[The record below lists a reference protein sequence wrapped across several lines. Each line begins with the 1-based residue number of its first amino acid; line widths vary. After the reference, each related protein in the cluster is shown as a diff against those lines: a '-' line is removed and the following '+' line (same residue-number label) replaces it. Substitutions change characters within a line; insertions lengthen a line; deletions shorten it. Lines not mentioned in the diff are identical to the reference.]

1 MLISWLTRTG
11 TVEVATKYAGY
22 FYCYSYGE
30 ILDLSLSFTL
40 IIFMLQL
47 SKANTGDEIILRVK
61 VKFRLYM
68 LFSLR

>member
-11 TVEVATKYAGY
+11 TVEAGTKYVGS
-22 FYCYSYGE
+22 FCCYSYDE

-40 IIFMLQL
+40 IIFMFQL
-47 SKANTGDEIILRVK
+47 SKANTGNEVILRVK

-68 LFSLR
+68 LFSSR